1 MIMMKKKLT
10 PCNIRLD
17 DHEAAMLQNLADEAG
32 KTKSEIMRESL
43 SHYGSTV
50 KGFETKQN

>member
-1 MIMMKKKLT
+1 MMKKKLT

-17 DHEAAMLQNLADEAG
+17 DQEAALLQNLANEAG

-43 SHYGSTV
+43 SHYSSIV
-50 KGFETKQN
+50 KGCEVKQI